1 MKRTAL
7 GLSAMVGS
15 FLLGTMIALGSLIAM
30 GGELDTATLTAQPFS
45 VPTLLVACLDPLAIL
60 LEITALVLLV
70 MGSRQVGNLHRR
82 LVWIAVVFFVIWAV
96 ANVGGFSSRCR

>member
-15 FLLGTMIALGSLIAM
+15 FLLGTITAVGSLIAM
-30 GGELDTATLTAQPFS
+30 EGKLDTATLTAQPFS

-60 LEITALVLLV
+60 LEIPALALLA
-70 MGSRQVGNLHRR
+70 MGNRSS
-82 LVWIAVVFFVIWAV
+82 AV
-96 ANVGGFSSRCR
+96 ATELDRRIGPSGVFSSHILVSGSA